1 MKCQKFNTYM
11 VKLNN
16 IDYILLLNLS
26 NKMFAQKYI
35 ITGIF
40 WFYIVIT
47 NIISLLVIVPY
58 YILTKDSRGSRFL
71 IKKIIAEFTT
81 EVMTELKWWNIE
93 IIDKRRDKKD
103 GPYIIVSNH
112 VSIVDTLFTVLLPF
126 DDIVYT
132 WKKKWSYVP
141 GFGWLCLLAN
151 HITVDNSEES
161 KKKALIKSK
170 DELNKE
176 SCVLFYAEGTRN
188 LTGKG
193 LLPFKTGAFRLAKE
207 TNRKIIPITLI
218 GTDKACSGFACDIAN
233 IKIVIDDPIQVNS
246 VEEGINSVRKVIEA
260 NLAEYSLNGMKLRSL
275 GKSVKNL
282 SRLT

>member
-1 MKCQKFNTYM
+1 M
-11 VKLNN
+11 
-16 IDYILLLNLS
+16 
-26 NKMFAQKYI
+26 QKYI

-58 YILTKDSRGSRFL
+58 YILTKDVRGSRFL

-93 IIDKRRDKKD
+93 IVDKRRDKKD

-151 HITVDNSEES
+151 HITVDNSDES

-193 LLPFKTGAFRLAKE
+193 LLPFKTGAFRLSKE
-207 TNRKIIPITLI
+207 TNTEIIPITLI
-218 GTDKACSGFACDIAN
+218 GTDKACSGFICDVAN
-233 IKIVIDDPIQVNS
+233 IKIIIDDPIQVNS
-246 VEEGINSVRKVIEA
+246 VEEGVNSVRKVIET
-260 NLAEYSLNGMKLRSL
+260 NLAEHSLNGMKLRSL
-275 GKSVKNL
+275 GRSVKDL